1 MLTPRE
7 CQTSSNLFT
16 YFAAKLKPGRF
27 PYLEDEARQVSL
39 YGIVPCTRMKNG
51 LELPTLLFF
60 LLRLKFDDVMI
71 KLGRAARLWNG
82 PNLRGHKWRNGAR
95 FQNKNQNGLQT
106 NVPNKLADGVL
117 NRLYVK

>member
-1 MLTPRE
+1 MLTLTPRE

-51 LELPTLLFF
+51 LELPYPSIFSPS
-60 LLRLKFDDVMI
+60 LKI
-71 KLGRAARLWNG
+71 
-82 PNLRGHKWRNGAR
+82 
-95 FQNKNQNGLQT
+95 
-106 NVPNKLADGVL
+106 
-117 NRLYVK
+117 